1 MLTGISIVCFFT
13 SYAVS
18 LLLEISRL
26 FFRAPVRYVVSLSF
40 AGIGVLLQGVYF
52 ANRFLVRAGGE
63 GADVAGLGSWYDWC
77 LAAAWLVAAAYLILA
92 IRDPQKNYGLFLLP
106 IALLLLAIGWA
117 VRSST
122 SFAAHTVSWGTIHGL
137 MLLGGTVVVVFGFAA
152 GAMYLVQSYRLKQ
165 GIRSQRGLRLP
176 SLERLHRAIEPT
188 FFISTALFGL
198 GLLSGMAHS
207 LAKYGVIRWG
217 DPVVWTSSAL
227 FLWLFAASA
236 IGLLYR
242 PAREGRKV
250 AYVVVASFLFLFL
263 EVTLAVLSGH
273 GSEQPAPEVP
283 AAVSS
288 ATSALDPADRGNE
301 ENSIDD
307 AVAENPR

>member
-13 SYAVS
+13 SYAIS

-26 FFRAPVRYVVSLSF
+26 FFRAPIRYVVSLGF
-40 AGIGVLLQGVYF
+40 AGIGVLLQGIYF
-52 ANRFLVRAGGE
+52 ANRFVFGAAIE
-63 GADVAGLGSWYDWC
+63 GIDVAAPGVGSWYDWC
-77 LAAAWLVAAAYLILA
+77 LAAAWLVAAAYLVLA
-92 IRDPQKNYGLFLLP
+92 IRDPQKNFGLFLLP
-106 IALLLLAIGWA
+106 ISLLLLAIGWA
-117 VRSST
+117 VRSGT
-122 SFAAHTVSWGTIHGL
+122 SFAAPTVSWGTIHGL
-137 MLLGGTVVVVFGFAA
+137 MLLAGTVVVVFGFAA

-188 FFISTALFGL
+188 FFVSTAMFGL

-207 LAKYGVIRWG
+207 LAKYGAIRWG
-217 DPVVWTSSAL
+217 DPVVWTSSSL

-273 GSEQPAPEVP
+273 GSEPPERSARASEASSNPA
-283 AAVSS
+283 
-288 ATSALDPADRGNE
+288 
-301 ENSIDD
+301 

>member
-26 FFRAPVRYVVSLSF
+26 FFRAPVRYVVSLGF

-52 ANRFLVRAGGE
+52 ANRFLIRAGGE
-63 GADVAGLGSWYDWC
+63 AADVVPPGLGSWYDWC
-77 LAAAWLVAAAYLILA
+77 LAAAWFVAAAYLVLA
-92 IRDPQKNYGLFLLP
+92 IRDPQKNFGLFLLP

-117 VRSST
+117 VRSGT
-122 SFAAHTVSWGTIHGL
+122 SFSAQTVSWGTIHGL
-137 MLLGGTVVVVFGFAA
+137 MLLAGTVVVVFGFAA

-165 GIRSQRGLRLP
+165 GIRTQRGLRLP

-207 LAKYGVIRWG
+207 LAKYGAIRWG

-273 GSEQPAPEVP
+273 GSEQPAGEDLRSNGPRT
-283 AAVSS
+283 AASDPVE
-288 ATSALDPADRGNE
+288 ATF
-301 ENSIDD
+301 D
-307 AVAENPR
+307 AIAEKPR

>member
-1 MLTGISIVCFFT
+1 LLTGISIVCFFT

-26 FFRAPVRYVVSLSF
+26 FFRAPVRYVVSLGF

-52 ANRFLVRAGGE
+52 ANRFAFG
-63 GADVAGLGSWYDWC
+63 VAVEANEISAPGLGSWYDWC

-92 IRDPQKNYGLFLLP
+92 IRDPQKNFGLFLLP
-106 IALLLLAIGWA
+106 VSLLLLAIGWA
-117 VRSST
+117 VRSDA
-122 SFAAHTVSWGTIHGL
+122 SFAAPAVSWGTIHGL
-137 MLLGGTVVVVFGFAA
+137 MLLAGTVVVVFGFAA

-188 FFISTALFGL
+188 FFVSTALFGL

-207 LAKYGVIRWG
+207 LTKYGAIRWG

-273 GSEQPAPEVP
+273 GSEQPEQETRT
-283 AAVSS
+283 
-288 ATSALDPADRGNE
+288 ATSESAGRPLEANLDE
-301 ENSIDD
+301 